1 MSASLN
7 IGEMPVNPAKRCHL
21 KPVRMATVKP
31 SSAVDAVDKQEP
43 SSSDAGNISWR
54 QPLWRKVCGFF
65 EQWKRK
71 WNLKSPQ
78 HHTQNYTPKRKI

>member
-1 MSASLN
+1 MMSASLN
-7 IGEMPVNPAKRCHL
+7 IGEMPVNTAKRCHL

-31 SSAVDAVDKQEP
+31 SSAVDAMDKQER

-65 EQWKRK
+65 EQ
-71 WNLKSPQ
+71 
-78 HHTQNYTPKRKI
+78 